1 MNKITLTVELP
12 SGSKLTTFED
22 DENLYRA
29 VVRALIDIE
38 VFLIEMDVKNEEQWR
53 KQPKI
58 NNYNYF

>member
-12 SGSKLTTFED
+12 GGSKLTTFEE

-38 VFLIEMDVKNEEQWR
+38 VFLIEMDVKSE
-53 KQPKI
+53 KQ
-58 NNYNYF
+58 

>member
-22 DENLYRA
+22 DKNLYRA

-38 VFLIEMDVKNEEQWR
+38 VFLIEMDVKNEEQ
-53 KQPKI
+53 
-58 NNYNYF
+58 

>member
-1 MNKITLTVELP
+1 MNNKITLTVELP

-38 VFLIEMDVKNEEQWR
+38 IFLIEMDVKNEE
-53 KQPKI
+53 
-58 NNYNYF
+58 NNQK